1 MFIAP
6 SLTRIRCDGSIVRA
20 IARRCY
26 ENSGKQRKNS
36 GRSRCFI
43 DPRTARGPGFLPR
56 TRYRALI
63 IFRQKQQKQ
72 REPQSAA
79 HLCILGDAADRRR
92 MPVSRRLKA
101 AVAQLG
107 PIHLAD
113 SRASVVKRLMAMMRE
128 AHASGARFVV
138 FPELALTTF
147 FPRWWMTDQA
157 EIDRF
162 FERDMPNAETR
173 PLFELAKELG
183 VGFYLGY
190 AELTREKGELH
201 RYNTS
206 ILVERDGRIIGR
218 YRKIHLPGHFE
229 HLPTAPFQ
237 HLEKR
242 YFDVGNEGFRVW
254 RAFDAVVGMCI
265 CNDRRWP
272 ETWRVMGLQGVEI
285 VALGYNTP
293 IENIHH
299 REPEHLRMFHHLL
312 SLQAGAYQNAAWVLA
327 AAKCGA
333 EDGFAMIG
341 GSAIVAPTGEI
352 AARAL
357 SEEDEVIA
365 VDLNLELG
373 DYLRRTVF
381 NFEKHRRVEHYG
393 LITERTG
400 ARTEA

>member
-1 MFIAP
+1 M
-6 SLTRIRCDGSIVRA
+6 
-20 IARRCY
+20 
-26 ENSGKQRKNS
+26 
-36 GRSRCFI
+36 
-43 DPRTARGPGFLPR
+43 
-56 TRYRALI
+56 
-63 IFRQKQQKQ
+63 
-72 REPQSAA
+72 
-79 HLCILGDAADRRR
+79 
-92 MPVSRRLKA
+92 SRRLNA

-113 SRASVVKRLMAMMRE
+113 SRAAVVKRLMAMMRE
-128 AHASGARFVV
+128 AHGRGARFVV

-162 FERDMPNAETR
+162 FEREMPNAETR
-173 PLFELAKELG
+173 PLFDLAQELG

-190 AELTREKGELH
+190 AELTQEKGETRH
-201 RYNTS
+201 YNTS
-206 ILVERDGRIIGR
+206 ILVERDGRIVGR
-218 YRKIHLPGHFE
+218 YRKIHLPGHSE
-229 HLPTAPFQ
+229 HLPEAPFQ

-242 YFDVGNEGFRVW
+242 YFDVGNEGFKVW
-254 RAFDAVVGMCI
+254 RAYGAVVGMCI

-272 ETWRVMGLQGVEI
+272 ETYRVMGLQGVEI

-333 EDGFAMIG
+333 EDGFAMIA

-352 AARAL
+352 ANQAL
-357 SEEDEVIA
+357 SEDDEVIA
-365 VDLNLELG
+365 ANLDLELG

-381 NFEKHRRVEHYG
+381 NFDKHRRIEHYG

-400 ARTEA
+400 AKTDV

>member
-1 MFIAP
+1 M
-6 SLTRIRCDGSIVRA
+6 S
-20 IARRCY
+20 
-26 ENSGKQRKNS
+26 RKLN
-36 GRSRCFI
+36 
-43 DPRTARGPGFLPR
+43 
-56 TRYRALI
+56 
-63 IFRQKQQKQ
+63 
-72 REPQSAA
+72 
-79 HLCILGDAADRRR
+79 
-92 MPVSRRLKA
+92 A

-113 SRASVVKRLMAMMRE
+113 SRGSVVRRLMAMMRE
-128 AHASGARFVV
+128 AHGRGARFVV

-162 FERDMPNAETR
+162 FEREMPNAETR
-173 PLFELAKELG
+173 PLFDLAKELG

-190 AELTREKGELH
+190 AELTQEKGEPRH
-201 RYNTS
+201 YNTA

-218 YRKIHLPGHFE
+218 YRKIHLPGHSE
-229 HLPTAPFQ
+229 HLPDAPFQ

-242 YFDVGNEGFRVW
+242 YFDVGNKGFRVW
-254 RAFDAVVGMCI
+254 RAYNAVVGMCI

-272 ETWRVMGLQGVEI
+272 ETYRVMGLQGVEI

-293 IENIHH
+293 TLNIHH

-352 AARAL
+352 AAQAL
-357 SEEDEVIA
+357 SEDDEVIA
-365 VDLNLELG
+365 VNLDLELG
-373 DYLRRTVF
+373 EYLRRTVF
-381 NFEKHRRVEHYG
+381 NFEKHRRTEHYG

-400 ARTEA
+400 AKTEV